1 MFAVFD
7 IETRVDKRLL
17 NHAMCAGEGLSD
29 EDAFQQFRERLRARR
44 GSDFFPLS
52 LHIPI
57 SIAIGD
63 VGADRVLR
71 SVESLALADYSEE
84 ALAREFWAR
93 AERFPG
99 CLVTFNGRRFDF
111 PVLEL
116 AALRYGIAA
125 PAHFAEGANS
135 PRARYAGE
143 RHLDLFDYLTNF
155 GASGP
160 MRGGM
165 DLLLK
170 MIGLP
175 GKMEIDGAQVQDLY
189 DQGRL
194 DEIHRYCRNDVVQT
208 YFLFLRV
215 ELMRGRIDEAAYEHA
230 RRASAHFLD
239 ELVSHPVPAPEA
251 TPKPA
256 PGASCAPGAS
266 SEPAPAG
273 DAPPANGRR
282 RESPT

>member
-1 MFAVFD
+1 VFAIFD

-17 NHAMCAGEGLSD
+17 NQALCAGEGLSD
-29 EDAFQQFRERLRARR
+29 EDAFQRLREQLRARR
-44 GSDFFPLS
+44 GSDFFPLT

-63 VGADRVLR
+63 VGADHALR
-71 SVESLALADYSEE
+71 AVESLALDGYSEE
-84 ALAREFWAR
+84 SLAREFWTR

-125 PAHFAEGANS
+125 PAHFSEGAT
-135 PRARYAGE
+135 RARYSTE

-155 GASGP
+155 GASGGL
-160 MRGGM
+160 RGGM

-175 GKMEIDGAQVQDLY
+175 GKMEIDGAQVQELY
-189 DQGRL
+189 EQGRL
-194 DEIHRYCRNDVVQT
+194 EEIHRYCRNDVVQT

-215 ELMRGRIDEAAYEHA
+215 ELMRGRIDEAAYRHA
-230 RRASAHFLD
+230 RDASAHFLV
-239 ELVSHPVPAPEA
+239 EI
-251 TPKPA
+251 
-256 PGASCAPGAS
+256 G
-266 SEPAPAG
+266 
-273 DAPPANGRR
+273 APPRPDGPPSEAGVP
-282 RESPT
+282 SPRQT

>member
-1 MFAVFD
+1 MFAIFD

-17 NHAMCAGEGLSD
+17 NQALCAGEGLSD
-29 EDAFQQFRERLRARR
+29 EDAFQNFREQLRARR

-63 VGADRVLR
+63 VGADHILR
-71 SVESLALADYSEE
+71 SVESLALDGYSEE

-93 AERFPG
+93 AERFAG

-125 PAHFAEGANS
+125 PVHFAEGTGS
-135 PRARYAGE
+135 SRARYSTE

-155 GASGP
+155 GAAGGL
-160 MRGGM
+160 RGGM

-175 GKMEIDGAQVQDLY
+175 GKMEVDGSQVQELY
-189 DQGRL
+189 EQGRL
-194 DEIHRYCRNDVVQT
+194 DEIHRYCRNDVAQT

-215 ELMRGRIDEAAYEHA
+215 ELMRGRIDEAGYRLA
-230 RRASAHFLD
+230 REASAHFLD
-239 ELVSHPVPAPEA
+239 ELGAP
-251 TPKPA
+251 
-256 PGASCAPGAS
+256 PGAGEPSPPGQ
-266 SEPAPAG
+266 
-273 DAPPANGRR
+273 
-282 RESPT
+282 T

>member
-1 MFAVFD
+1 MFAIFD

-17 NHAMCAGEGLSD
+17 NEALCAGEGLTD
-29 EDAFQQFRERLRARR
+29 EDAFQQFRENLRARR
-44 GSDFFPLS
+44 GSDFFPLT

-63 VGADRVLR
+63 VGPDHALR
-71 SVESLALADYSEE
+71 SVESLALEGYSEE

-93 AERFPG
+93 AERFTG

-125 PAHFAEGANS
+125 PMHFAEGAGS
-135 PRARYAGE
+135 ARARYSSE
-143 RHLDLFDYLTNF
+143 RHLDLFDYLTNY
-155 GASGP
+155 GASGGL
-160 MRGGM
+160 RGGM

-175 GKMEIDGAQVQDLY
+175 GKMEVDGSKVQELY
-189 DQGRL
+189 EQGRL
-194 DEIHRYCRNDVVQT
+194 EEIHRYCRSDVVQT

-215 ELMRGRIDEAAYEHA
+215 ELIRGRIDDTAYRLAHEA
-230 RRASAHFLD
+230 SSHFLA
-239 ELVSHPVPAPEA
+239 EIG
-251 TPKPA
+251 A
-256 PGASCAPGAS
+256 PGGPNK
-266 SEPAPAG
+266 
-273 DAPPANGRR
+273 PP
-282 RESPT
+282 PDKT

>member
-1 MFAVFD
+1 LFAIFD

-17 NHAMCAGEGLSD
+17 NQALCAGEGLSD
-29 EDAFQQFRERLRARR
+29 EDAFQRFREQLRARG
-44 GSDFFPLS
+44 GSDFVPLS

-63 VGADRVLR
+63 VGANRVLR
-71 SVESLALADYSEE
+71 SVESLALDGYSEE
-84 ALAREFWAR
+84 ALAREFWTR
-93 AERFPG
+93 SERFTG

-125 PAHFAEGANS
+125 PTHFAEGNESA
-135 PRARYAGE
+135 RARYSSE

-155 GASGP
+155 GAIGGI
-160 MRGGM
+160 RGGM

-175 GKMEIDGAQVQDLY
+175 GKMEVDGARVQDLY
-189 DQGRL
+189 EQGRL
-194 DEIHRYCRNDVVQT
+194 EEIHRYCRNDVVQT

-215 ELMRGRIDEAAYEHA
+215 ELMRGRIDDAAYRLA
-230 RRASAHFLD
+230 REASGRFLA
-239 ELVSHPVPAPEA
+239 EIGGP
-251 TPKPA
+251 
-256 PGASCAPGAS
+256 S
-266 SEPAPAG
+266 SGEP
-273 DAPPANGRR
+273 PPTG
-282 RESPT
+282 EPPPDQT